1 MKYPTMFTT
10 NPPVTAIYFH
20 NMINQRHSLEDK
32 ATPMNDE
39 LIPSTVLRRI
49 TTNPSTRRRIQYT
62 TKYTHSTIRN

>member
-1 MKYPTMFTT
+1 MLTT

-20 NMINQRHSLEDK
+20 NMINQRRSLEDK

-62 TKYTHSTIRN
+62 TKYTHSYVGN